1 MDSSKISDW
10 LQVIGMFGV
19 IGSLMFVGLQMKQ
32 DQEIALSVA
41 AQSRAELTVQFM
53 SDRSSNPYYLT
64 GIAKVDNEAW
74 ETLTAEE
81 RESLTQS
88 YMAQLFLYENIH
100 DQYERGFINDER
112 WIGTRENIA
121 GSLGKGRPMRLVYE
135 ATESRWRS
143 SFRKVVDELIVEVDA
158 EAGSEPGS
166 DPR

>member
-1 MDSSKISDW
+1 MNSSKINDW
-10 LQVIGMFGV
+10 LQVVGLFGV
-19 IGSLMFVGLQMKQ
+19 IGSLIFVGLQMKQ

-53 SDRSSNPYYLT
+53 LDRSNNPYYLS
-64 GIAKVDNEAW
+64 GKAKVDNDAMD
-74 ETLTAEE
+74 TLTAEE
-81 RESLTQS
+81 RESLTLS